1 MATGRPSWLVV
12 GIAVCGQGYGHVS
25 SPEGHEEDVV
35 ILLLIGGRRAA
46 RPRRDMTVRR
56 KSCGGGVRMVVEEE
70 DRPLVWGGAGSGAW
84 REARGMGYRNVISV
98 GDNFLGRL
106 SIFLIGPL

>member
-1 MATGRPSWLVV
+1 
-12 GIAVCGQGYGHVS
+12 
-25 SPEGHEEDVV
+25 
-35 ILLLIGGRRAA
+35 
-46 RPRRDMTVRR
+46 
-56 KSCGGGVRMVVEEE
+56 MVVEEE